1 MSSPL
6 FSKDSVAADVAAA
19 SVGVVLTHY
28 DCERFLADAVRSV
41 LGQTYDDL
49 ALYVVDDAS
58 PTDAWIGA
66 LEEFAG
72 DRRLVLLR
80 ARQNVGHY
88 RLKNALIGCIAH
100 PYIAFQ
106 DADDVSHRDRIR
118 RSLRSMATL
127 RAGIVG
133 CSFRYV
139 DECGKTLSTK
149 RMPPVANPAMWAGKS
164 FVCLHPST
172 LVKRAVLDRLGGFD
186 GTARIAA
193 DTDFFLRAR
202 YVCRIANTFRVL
214 YDKRVHPRSLT
225 TRPDTGFGSEAR
237 DRYARDARLRE
248 RLRREAPT
256 RERDRLLIAP
266 SNDTRVELVPVDRRF
281 R

>member
-1 MSSPL
+1 MSSQL
-6 FSKDSVAADVAAA
+6 FSKDSAAA
-19 SVGVVLTHY
+19 GAAAGARVGVVLTHY
-28 DCERFLADAVRSV
+28 ECERFLSDAVRSV
-41 LGQTYDDL
+41 LAQTYRDL

-58 PTDAWIGA
+58 STDAWIGA

-88 RLKNALIGCIAH
+88 RLKNALIGCLPH

-106 DADDVSHRDRIR
+106 DADDVSRDDRIR
-118 RSLRSMATL
+118 RSLRLMAIL

-139 DECGKTLSTK
+139 DENGQALSNK
-149 RMPPVANPAMWAGKS
+149 RMPPIANGAMRAGKS

-172 LVKRAVLDRLGGFD
+172 LVKREVLERLGGFD

-214 YDKRVHPRSLT
+214 YDKRVRPQSLT
-225 TRPDTGFGSEAR
+225 MSPDTGFGSDVR
-237 DRYARDARLRE
+237 NQYARDARLRE
-248 RLRREAPT
+248 RLRRDASTTE
-256 RERDRLLIAP
+256 ERDRLLIAP
-266 SNDTRVELVPVDRRF
+266 ANDIKAEIFSVSS
-281 R
+281 